1 MFWQCTTTTT
11 AHSAERWTTFKLYF
25 LFSFIGSELLQLDL
39 DLLHAVLVELFPVS
53 EEEEDLEDDE
63 ERRGDEGLVPG
74 VQQRGGAALEHTVP
88 DKLRMQVQEM
98 MMWRCTVRCTLTW
111 TIHMTTWKAS
121 TACHSG

>member
-1 MFWQCTTTTT
+1 MLNINWLIPCSCSGRAQQNNN
-11 AHSAERWTTFKLYF
+11 HSAERWTTFKLYF

-74 VQQRGGAALEHTVP
+74 VQQRGGAALEHPVP

-98 MMWRCTVRCTLTW
+98 TM
-111 TIHMTTWKAS
+111 
-121 TACHSG
+121 